1 MENGWHV
8 SGSLLF
14 RPVAREV
21 RTGGNPEGGGMTL
34 YSSSTGG
41 ALAPSIA
48 VGFALAAGVLIGGPL
63 TGGGVNPARALGPM
77 IVSEHLSR

>member
-1 MENGWHV
+1 
-8 SGSLLF
+8 
-14 RPVAREV
+14 
-21 RTGGNPEGGGMTL
+21 MTL

-77 IVSEHLSR
+77 IVSGHLSR